1 MAISVSMS
9 FNTVIAISY
18 TARLQ
23 SVCHFRSS
31 MTAQPRLLRQIEA
44 VTGSLQHTRLGTHM
58 GGEGGK
64 KVRPLI

>member
-1 MAISVSMS
+1 MNSHGLVMAISVSMS

-31 MTAQPRLLRQIEA
+31 MTAPTPPAE
-44 VTGSLQHTRLGTHM
+44 TN
-58 GGEGGK
+58 
-64 KVRPLI
+64 